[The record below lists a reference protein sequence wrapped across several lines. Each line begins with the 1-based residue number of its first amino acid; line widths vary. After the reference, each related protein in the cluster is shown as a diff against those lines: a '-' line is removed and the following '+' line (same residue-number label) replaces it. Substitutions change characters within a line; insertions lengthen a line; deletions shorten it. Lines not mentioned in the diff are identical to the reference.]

1 MRVTAKKKVREYGEA
16 NAQAKEELN
25 TWYAKVELADW
36 NSLNELKEDMPATD
50 YVGNDRYVFNIKGNH
65 YRLIAMVFFATR
77 RLYIRD
83 IFTHAEYSKLTKQ
96 QLINL

>member
-1 MRVTAKKKVREYGEA
+1 MRVTAKKKIREYGEA

-36 NSLNELKEDMPATD
+36 NNLNELKEDTPATD

-65 YRLIAMVFFATR
+65 YRLIAMGFFKTR
-77 RLYIRD
+77 RVYIRD

-96 QLINL
+96 QLINR